1 MTGRPEPGSAG
12 SASRERGL
20 GALELI
26 AIGVGGM
33 IGGGIF
39 SVLGL
44 AVQISGH
51 GAWIAFLLGGLVALG
66 AGYSYCRLALA
77 FPVDGASFT
86 YLERAFPRRRG
97 IAVVTGWTVIVGYV
111 GTLALYAFTF
121 GAYGAALLA
130 GPTSPLLLRHLL
142 SAGVLVFFVIVNLR
156 GVRAS
161 EVSEDLIVYAKVVI
175 LAIFA
180 IAGFANFDGA
190 RILPVFDHGLASVFV
205 AGATVFVAYEG
216 FQLINSAVEE
226 TRRPQR
232 DVPIGIY
239 GAIAIVT
246 TIYVLLALTSLGTL
260 GADGLIAAREYALAE
275 AARPVLGRA
284 GEVLVALAALLATS
298 SAINATIFGAAR
310 LMAQMAEEGM
320 MPTALRHR
328 SHRGVPDRAVVLLAV
343 AGGVLAIT
351 GGLDLITSFSSLTF
365 LLVSAAV
372 AVANGRLKRT
382 TGARIGIVAASLLLM
397 ATTITLVIVHMLR
410 NEPAALAAILALYGV
425 TAAAALGYFRHG
437 RKAGKEAEP

>member
-1 MTGRPEPGSAG
+1 MRQASGGHRAAIQRPA
-12 SASRERGL
+12 REL
-20 GALELI
+20 GALELV

-44 AVQISGH
+44 AVEIAGH

-77 FPVDGASFT
+77 YPVDGASFT
-86 YLERAFPRRRG
+86 YLARAFPSRRG
-97 IAVVTGWTVIVGYV
+97 IAAVTGWTVIVGYV

-130 GPTSPLLLRHLL
+130 GPTRDALLRPLL
-142 SAGVLVFFVIVNLR
+142 SIGVLAFFMIVNLR

-161 EVSEDLIVYAKVVI
+161 GVSEDLIVYAKVVV

-180 IAGFANFDGA
+180 AAGFAHFNGR
-190 RILPVFDHGLASVFV
+190 RILPLFDHGLASVFV

-226 TRRPQR
+226 TRDPART
-232 DVPIGIY
+232 VPIGIY
-239 GAIAIVT
+239 GAIATVT

-310 LMAQMAEEGM
+310 LMARMAEEGM
-320 MPTALRHR
+320 MPAPLRHR
-328 SHRGVPDRAVVLLAV
+328 SHRGVPDRSVALLAL

-365 LLVSAAV
+365 LLVSATV
-372 AVANGRLKRT
+372 AVANGRLRAA
-382 TGARIGIVAASLLLM
+382 TGARMSIVAASLVLM
-397 ATTITLVIVHMLR
+397 ATTITLVVIHMLR
-410 NEPAALAAILALYGV
+410 DEPTALAAILALYGV
-425 TAAAALGYFRHG
+425 TALAALAYLHRAG
-437 RKAGKEAEP
+437 RRMTGERP